1 MGLRP
6 GYQSSLS
13 RLLAALA
20 RTRPQPSPDRLN
32 QITGTRAQAETPL
45 NRFRRE
51 HGDVEPTLSMMP
63 WRGRGVWPGRVPL
76 PSVKAAAAARI
87 EQEFPSVLRP
97 ALPASL
103 GPLATAGPM
112 TGAMQTLSPYDL
124 ARMRGLLNLLGK

>member
-1 MGLRP
+1 MGLKP

-20 RTRPQPSPDRLN
+20 RTRPQPSPDQLN
-32 QITGTRAQAETPL
+32 HITGTRASAETPL
-45 NRFRRE
+45 DRFRRE
-51 HGDVEPTLSMMP
+51 QSGIQPSLGMMP
-63 WRGRGVWPGRVPL
+63 PPGP
-76 PSVKAAAAARI
+76 AAAQRVMAMFGRAAPI
-87 EQEFPSVLRP
+87 VEGAAP